1 MLVLQGNSI
10 YLKCVSTLDLL
21 LKQLDAEFSSD
32 MLVKNLSTAQMQ
44 MVEIAKALL
53 QDFNVLALDEPTA
66 SLTSREINKLFST
79 MQSLKEQGKSIVYI
93 SHRLDEIFEIADH
106 ATVFRDGEYI
116 DTVNVCEITK
126 NDLIRMMV
134 GRDISNE
141 FFNTTSSATEDVVLE
156 VKELSDGVRYKDISF
171 QLHKGEIIGI
181 AGLVGAGRTEM
192 VRAIFGADQRK
203 SGEILVEGKL
213 VAIKMPE
220 DAIRAGIMLIPED
233 RKLQGMV
240 SILSTRSNVALSN
253 LDRYTKYGVIQYKRL
268 GQSVH
273 ELTQALHVMP
283 DDDGIPTGHLSGG
296 NQQKVVIAKALNV
309 EPQILILDEPTRGID
324 VKAKHEIYKLIRKLA
339 DSGKS
344 IIMISSELPE
354 ILSLSDR
361 IIVMYEGVITGVMAG
376 IGASEEMVMHYA
388 MGGVRDNEM

>member
-1 MLVLQGNSI
+1 
-10 YLKCVSTLDLL
+10 VSTLDLL

>member
-1 MLVLQGNSI
+1 
-10 YLKCVSTLDLL
+10 VSTLDLL

-220 DAIRAGIMLIPED
+220 DAIRAGIMFIPED

>member
-220 DAIRAGIMLIPED
+220 DAIRAGIMFIPED